1 MGWVDMSQVGNRR
14 RRPLLDSASAAT
26 TSGTAELL
34 AREAALLG
42 RELRLR
48 VLAHEPGRVAGSSFL
63 GRSRALVL
71 RGRGLL
77 GGSRSILGRF
87 PTGRWFLLIGLGS
100 VRGVG
105 GRLGRGFSTGFLLCV
120 TRVRRSLLGGGLLG
134 DFGTGRGRAVWRG
147 HCRLQGGELTVALPG
162 SSRCRLGLDRN
173 RRACERSAAG
183 GLRG

>member
-1 MGWVDMSQVGNRR
+1 MGWVDVSQFGNRR
-14 RRPLLDSASAAT
+14 RGPLLDSASAAST
-26 TSGTAELL
+26 TGAAELL

-71 RGRGLL
+71 RGRCLL

-100 VRGVG
+100 VRG
-105 GRLGRGFSTGFLLCV
+105 
-120 TRVRRSLLGGGLLG
+120 
-134 DFGTGRGRAVWRG
+134 
-147 HCRLQGGELTVALPG
+147 
-162 SSRCRLGLDRN
+162 
-173 RRACERSAAG
+173 AG
-183 GLRG
+183 G

>member
-1 MGWVDMSQVGNRR
+1 MGWVGVSQVGDRR
-14 RRPLLDSASAAT
+14 RGPLLDSASAAT

-71 RGRGLL
+71 RGRCLL

-87 PTGRWFLLIGLGS
+87 PTGRWFRLIGLGS
-100 VRGVG
+100 GHVVG
-105 GRLGRGFSTGFLLCV
+105 GPFGR
-120 TRVRRSLLGGGLLG
+120 
-134 DFGTGRGRAVWRG
+134 
-147 HCRLQGGELTVALPG
+147 
-162 SSRCRLGLDRN
+162 SSPI
-173 RRACERSAAG
+173 
-183 GLRG
+183 